1 MGLPLHARTTALIY
15 AKRSLMRTLL
25 SMLLLAAAAQAQSD
39 IQSALSRPI
48 LVPNQPLIEVEVY
61 TSAHVASM
69 PSASTPEQWDRIS
82 DRIRN
87 EVLNKVILQGAGKRW
102 QQAKT
107 RVEWLDTL
115 PGNGYR

>member
-1 MGLPLHARTTALIY
+1 MRIIF
-15 AKRSLMRTLL
+15 SL
-25 SMLLLAAAAQAQSD
+25 LLLAVSAQAQSD
-39 IQSALSRPI
+39 IQASLAKPI

-69 PSASTPEQWDRIS
+69 PSASTSEQWDRIS

-87 EVLNKVILQGAGKRW
+87 EVLNKVILEGAGKRW

-115 PGNGYR
+115 PGNGYRVRKLRFE